1 MILGLCLAV
10 KNIDLIAGLLVSDNE
25 MSLTRKLRFLSDS
38 QEENIILLVLLV
50 IMYVEAAV
58 LTCSYG
64 MQ

>member
-1 MILGLCLAV
+1 MILGLCLAA
-10 KNIDLIAGLLVSDNE
+10 KNIDVIAGLLVSDNE